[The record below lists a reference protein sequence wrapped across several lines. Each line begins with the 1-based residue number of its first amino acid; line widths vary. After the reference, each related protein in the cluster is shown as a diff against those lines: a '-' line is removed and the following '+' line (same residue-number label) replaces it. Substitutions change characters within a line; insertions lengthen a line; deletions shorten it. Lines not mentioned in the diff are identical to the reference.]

1 MPAPYALG
9 ADMCSTTDREEAEPV
24 ACERGHRGSGVRVAL
39 VGDSHAAH
47 YASALV
53 GAAEANDWALD
64 IYVKAGCPFSD
75 AMRVQDDVLTA
86 TCAEWV
92 DRTERLLIDGDYDLV
107 VTSQMSGVD
116 WAAPTSWD
124 GNQEAWAEAGLA
136 GLWARLADDG
146 TPVAAVADV
155 PRADPE
161 VIECLTAVGA
171 ASENA
176 TACRV
181 PRHVATRAFDPQRG
195 AVERLH
201 RPDVVLVDFTDVYCD
216 AQECRPVIG
225 GVTVYRD
232 ADHLTDTFAGTLAPF
247 VANAVAPLLR
257 PGS

>member
-1 MPAPYALG
+1 
-9 ADMCSTTDREEAEPV
+9 
-24 ACERGHRGSGVRVAL
+24 
-39 VGDSHAAH
+39 
-47 YASALV
+47 
-53 GAAEANDWALD
+53 
-64 IYVKAGCPFSD
+64 
-75 AMRVQDDVLTA
+75 
-86 TCAEWV
+86 
-92 DRTERLLIDGDYDLV
+92 
-107 VTSQMSGVD
+107 
-116 WAAPTSWD
+116 
-124 GNQEAWAEAGLA
+124 
-136 GLWARLADDG
+136 
-146 TPVAAVADV
+146 VAAVADV

-161 VIECLTAVGA
+161 VIECLTAPDA

-181 PRHVATRAFDPQRG
+181 PRSVATRAFDPQRG

-216 AQECRPVIG
+216 ARECRPVIG